1 MRMSYPRSTS
11 SAGFFKRILFLR
23 PFTLLAIV
31 GAFTM
36 ASQNAVALVLSDS
49 VTVKGFVEG
58 RVALTDGPLGWEHR
72 GLGKTR
78 FGGDGGQRTIVHTE
92 AAAVVTADI
101 NWDWT
106 LFINV
111 SADPGRERNPVDFVE
126 AFVRYKPAPSGPT
139 TFSARLGAFFPPI
152 SFENTSLA
160 WTSPFTISSS
170 AINTWVGEE
179 LRTLGSEGTV
189 THRFGGSE
197 ISATGAVFTANDPAG
212 SLLAWRGWAVSDRE
226 AGIFER
232 LPLAPVRIIEPSG
245 SAPQQAPWVEPVH
258 EIDGRPGVYGAI
270 EARSPS
276 LGTVRVMVYDNLARK
291 TAFDGDQYAWHT
303 RFVSIGG
310 RSVLPG
316 DIDLV
321 VQGMIGDTVMG
332 LTSTGQSLVDV
343 DFAAA
348 FLLLSRSWN
357 QHRLSLRAEYF
368 ETVDRDL
375 AVDDDNDEHGNSLTL
390 AYVFY
395 PTERQRLTVEVLS
408 SFSQRPER
416 EFLGIPN
423 KFHETQAQVSYRF
436 FF

>member
-1 MRMSYPRSTS
+1 MRMSYLRSTS

-126 AFVRYKPAPSGPT
+126 AFVRYKPAPSGST

-170 AINTWVGEE
+170 AINTWEGEE
-179 LRTLGSEGTV
+179 LRTLV
-189 THRFGGSE
+189 K
-197 ISATGAVFTANDPAG
+197 
-212 SLLAWRGWAVSDRE
+212 
-226 AGIFER
+226 
-232 LPLAPVRIIEPSG
+232 
-245 SAPQQAPWVEPVH
+245 
-258 EIDGRPGVYGAI
+258 
-270 EARSPS
+270 AR
-276 LGTVRVMVYDNLARK
+276 
-291 TAFDGDQYAWHT
+291 
-303 RFVSIGG
+303 
-310 RSVLPG
+310 
-316 DIDLV
+316 
-321 VQGMIGDTVMG
+321 
-332 LTSTGQSLVDV
+332 
-343 DFAAA
+343 
-348 FLLLSRSWN
+348 
-357 QHRLSLRAEYF
+357 
-368 ETVDRDL
+368 
-375 AVDDDNDEHGNSLTL
+375 
-390 AYVFY
+390 
-395 PTERQRLTVEVLS
+395 
-408 SFSQRPER
+408 
-416 EFLGIPN
+416 
-423 KFHETQAQVSYRF
+423 
-436 FF
+436 